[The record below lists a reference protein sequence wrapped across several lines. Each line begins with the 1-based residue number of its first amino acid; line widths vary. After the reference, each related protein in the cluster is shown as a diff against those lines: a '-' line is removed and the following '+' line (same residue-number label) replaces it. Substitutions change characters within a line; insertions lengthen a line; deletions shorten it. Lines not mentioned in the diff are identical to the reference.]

1 MNLNNNNQLNPQS
14 AAEKAVSVIG
24 FGYDLTNDI
33 RLSYCKSGP
42 LGLSLIDLDQN
53 LTRDLVF
60 PGGTVVPNVPSSI
73 KCDKGERTRFRSEVV
88 SFHQMSE
95 QFNQELSLSGKIPP
109 GLFNAMFGFQG
120 CWQKDAAA
128 TKCLAFDGWS
138 IALYSVVL
146 ERSHIVLRDHVIN
159 ELPST
164 WDPASIAGFIEK
176 YGTHVVVEVK
186 MGGKDVIHIK
196 QLQDSNLQHAEV
208 QKMLKHL
215 TDKRFSEDSNG
226 IFMKNPQELPKKRK
240 DEQFIAWQ
248 HGAPF
253 SKSMRPIVFHTKEDV
268 VSIHVRRGGTDNGQ
282 SHDQWLPTISQSPD
296 VISMSLVPIT
306 SLLNGVR
313 GGGFLS
319 HAVNL
324 YLRCEYCFLL
334 LSFPSDLVGTLPK
347 NVHVTY
353 LIIIITDKPP
363 LEDLRQFW
371 TQKQS
376 SPSLQFT
383 FMGPKLYVNTDKVD
397 SGNHPVTGIRLFM
410 EGRKSDHL
418 AIHLQH
424 LSTLPNILHLSHECS
439 YESKKDIPSERDYYE
454 PVKWSLFSHV
464 CTAPIEYNSTQIY
477 ESASIVTKAWFEVR
491 DMGMRRVLFLRLGFS
506 MVASARI
513 RRSEWDGGP
522 SHLSRKSGSISL
534 YLSTKFMVN
543 QNQPEKPKVELNSAV
558 YPGGPPAPAK
568 VTKVSKFVDVKEMV
582 RGPEDPPGYWV
593 VTGAKLCVDGGK
605 IALKVKYSLLTLL
618 LHVDCS

>member
-1 MNLNNNNQLNPQS
+1 MDLNNNQLNPQS

-33 RLSYCKSGP
+33 RLSYCKPGP
-42 LGLSLIDLDQN
+42 FGLSLIDLDQN
-53 LTRDLVF
+53 LTRQLVF
-60 PGGTVVPNVPSSI
+60 LGGTIVPNVPISI

-120 CWQKDAAA
+120 CWQKDAAS

-215 TDKRFSEDSNG
+215 TDKRFSEDGNG

-324 YLRCEYCFLL
+324 YLRY
-334 LSFPSDLVGTLPK
+334 
-347 NVHVTY
+347 
-353 LIIIITDKPP
+353 KPP
-363 LEDLRQFW
+363 LEDLRQFLEFQLSRQW
-371 TQKQS
+371 APVYADLPLRRQHKKQS

-397 SGNHPVTGIRLFM
+397 SGNHPVTGIRLFL

-439 YESKKDIPSERDYYE
+439 YEPKKDIPSERDYYE

-491 DMGMRRVLFLRLGFS
+491 DMGMKRVLFLRLGFS

-522 SHLSRKSGSISL
+522 LHLSRKSGSISF
-534 YLSTKFMVN
+534 YLSTKFSVN
-543 QNQPEKPKVELNSAV
+543 QIQTEKPKVELNSAV

-618 LHVDCS
+618 LHADCS